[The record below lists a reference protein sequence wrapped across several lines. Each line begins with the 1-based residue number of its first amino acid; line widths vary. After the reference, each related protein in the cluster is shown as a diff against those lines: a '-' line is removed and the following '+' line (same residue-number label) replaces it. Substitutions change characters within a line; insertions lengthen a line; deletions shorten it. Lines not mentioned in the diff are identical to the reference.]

1 MNKKYAIFKLNGDI
15 PVQVDTLFYF
25 DSEREAEEYMINHYD
40 FESGHF
46 VVMPIFYRKY

>member
-25 DSEREAEEYMINHYD
+25 DSEQEAEEYMAKGYD
-40 FESGHF
+40 FENGYF
-46 VVMPIFYRKY
+46 VVMPVYYRKY